1 MLPELRRMAEAQ
13 ARQLKRGKAMLKKL
27 QRAEAKASATAA
39 AVELIEMVKG
49 LQSSELSRLVGFAG
63 LPVGDDEQ
71 VDAKAAAARARGD
84 LFFEDTSGDAPL
96 ENLLTGGSSTAEEAM
111 LQVQKRKLGNLDG
124 VEQLRQWRSSTQQ
137 HGEKRVAPLT
147 VAQSAAT

>member
-1 MLPELRRMAEAQ
+1 MEVRQILVTALGRDYDVSPMLPELRRMAEAQ

-96 ENLLTGGSSTAEEAM
+96 ENLLSGGSSTAEEAM

-124 VEQLRQWRSSTQQ
+124 VEQLRQ
-137 HGEKRVAPLT
+137 
-147 VAQSAAT
+147 